1 MPDATAT
8 PAPMPPNGTTTPP
21 QTSSNNNVSLEVQL
35 RAANDLVYKTSLEL
49 ADKNKALALLT
60 KELTA
65 SNERLSE
72 LESLKSE
79 LLALA
84 VHRLRGPLVS
94 IEGYASMI
102 SDGNYGAVPDTM
114 KEPLVRVVESTDIMV
129 SMIAEFIQASELAS
143 GLTLFNP
150 VTFDI
155 GDAIRETFA
164 KAKALADSKKLV
176 LKNEIA
182 SEPLNVSA
190 DLDQI
195 KSVLRIV
202 LDNAIRYTPDGGTI
216 TVHLAKSTGGASA
229 HFEVIDTGIGMTTDT
244 ITKLFAKFFR
254 GENANKIWVLG
265 SGLGL
270 YIAKKLVDMHKGL
283 ITGKSEGEGKGSTF
297 VVEVPLLK

>member
-1 MPDATAT
+1 MTDAIAT
-8 PAPMPPNGTTTPP
+8 PDVVVLTAN
-21 QTSSNNNVSLEVQL
+21 SDLSLEAQL
-35 RAANDLVYKTSLEL
+35 RAANEIVYNQNTEL
-49 ADKNKALALLT
+49 TEKNKTLGFLYT
-60 KELTA
+60 ELDQ
-65 SNERLSE
+65 SHKKLSE
-72 LESLKSE
+72 LEGLKSD

-94 IEGYASMI
+94 IEGYAEMVA
-102 SDGNYGAVPDTM
+102 DGNYGAVPDTM
-114 KEPLVRVVESTDIMV
+114 KEPLTRVVESTNTMV
-129 SMIAEFIQASELAS
+129 TMIEEFIQASELAS
-143 GLTLFNP
+143 GLTIHNP

-155 GDAIRETFA
+155 GDATREIFA

-182 SEPLNVSA
+182 SESLNVSA
-190 DLDQI
+190 DLDHI

-216 TVHLAKSTGGASA
+216 TVHLAKSADGASA
-229 HFEVIDTGIGMTTDT
+229 HFEVIDSGIGMTTGT
-244 ITKLFAKFFR
+244 ITQLFAKFFR

-270 YIAKKLVDMHKGL
+270 YIAKKLTDMHQGF